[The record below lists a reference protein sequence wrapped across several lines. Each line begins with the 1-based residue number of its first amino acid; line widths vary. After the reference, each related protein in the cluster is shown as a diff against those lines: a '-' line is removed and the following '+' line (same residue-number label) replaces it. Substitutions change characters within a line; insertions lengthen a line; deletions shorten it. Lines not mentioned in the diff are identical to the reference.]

1 MISAVGSQ
9 QEGFESSLE
18 PFCVEFAVLTERE
31 SMHGFSL
38 STQLPSTETFSDE
51 ASGNSRWVRCICEVF
66 TCFFYRAHKLF
77 KTFGVNNQGL

>member
-1 MISAVGSQ
+1 M
-9 QEGFESSLE
+9 
-18 PFCVEFAVLTERE
+18 EFAVLTERE

-66 TCFFYRAHKLF
+66 FFNRAHKLF